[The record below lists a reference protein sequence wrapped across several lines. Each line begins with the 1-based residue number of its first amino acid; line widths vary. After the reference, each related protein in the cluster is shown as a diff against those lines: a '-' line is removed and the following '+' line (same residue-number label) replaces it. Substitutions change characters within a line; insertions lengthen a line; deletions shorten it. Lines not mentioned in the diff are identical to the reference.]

1 MCHFGTNRL
10 SPSLPSRR
18 ALTNSWMAHL
28 APLIVLI
35 PITTGGINAALVD
48 TKSLVKRA
56 LSPLLFHKVMV
67 AE

>member
-10 SPSLPSRR
+10 SPSSLPSRR

-28 APLIVLI
+28 APLII

>member
-1 MCHFGTNRL
+1 MCHFGTNRRAASL
-10 SPSLPSRR
+10 SSLPPPSRGA

-28 APLIVLI
+28 APLII

-56 LSPLLFHKVMV
+56 LSPFYFIK
-67 AE
+67 